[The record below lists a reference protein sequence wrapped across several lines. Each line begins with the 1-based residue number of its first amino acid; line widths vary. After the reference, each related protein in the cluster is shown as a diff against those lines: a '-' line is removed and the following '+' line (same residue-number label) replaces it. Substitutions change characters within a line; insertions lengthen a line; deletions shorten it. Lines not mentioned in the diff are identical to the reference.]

1 MTRGTVENILLVR
14 ENPENQQRVSGKNFY
29 FSLSLVTG
37 VQVFVRNF
45 RGGIGGDSKQ
55 KVSPFRDG
63 WGEGGG
69 ISISCSLSVQ
79 SELKNRKVEGKDF
92 AAFQLVH
99 FFFVSEDSFY
109 LIRNNCDGKCQ
120 LLPLRGAKFVINKWR
135 RFRRASPMGNV
146 T

>member
-55 KVSPFRDG
+55 KVSPFRDEWVG
-63 WGEGGG
+63 KGGG
-69 ISISCSLSVQ
+69 GG
-79 SELKNRKVEGKDF
+79 VEF
-92 AAFQLVH
+92 PFLAHFQFKASSRTV
-99 FFFVSEDSFY
+99 
-109 LIRNNCDGKCQ
+109 K
-120 LLPLRGAKFVINKWR
+120 LRGMTSLHFSWCI
-135 RFRRASPMGNV
+135 FFCFGG
-146 T
+146 